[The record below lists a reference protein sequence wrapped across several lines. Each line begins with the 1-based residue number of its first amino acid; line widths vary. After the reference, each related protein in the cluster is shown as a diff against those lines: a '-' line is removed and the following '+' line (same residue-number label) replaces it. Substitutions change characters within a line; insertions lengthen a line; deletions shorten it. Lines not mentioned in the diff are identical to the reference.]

1 MNWINVR
8 INVDPFPKV
17 QSELL
22 EAYRDLRF
30 ELEEGLDK
38 INAQEWANM
47 KEAMAEVLMESY
59 DWKPLVAGDAEPQNI
74 ILHHPEPTI
83 LNLPWQE
90 ANPGLKW
97 ELVNYPHLFFSY
109 SNAPITNTDPVSLS
123 PLPLRVLVLISSPL
137 DHQGRLDYEKE
148 EAALREA
155 FFPLEQA
162 GIAELAITSSGSL
175 EAMERELNNNS
186 YHILHFSGH
195 GHYLQNQP
203 YLLMEDPQT
212 LFKKEVPA
220 ADFIQTIRNSR
231 FGKDLQLAFLGACQ
245 TARGEGSAPANQ
257 GLAQQLIQ
265 AGIPAV
271 VAMSMAV
278 QDTAATAFSTTFY
291 RSIVKG
297 QALSEAVYAANQT
310 VSRMMAASEGGNEL
324 QRSVPR
330 LYLGRKIERLFNPN
344 PEEARKAEKKS
355 FLPLRK
361 SWEIKGLPQEASLT
375 AQGLHF
381 FGLRKA
387 IEKAVKAIRDEKGI
401 AVRGFRG
408 VGKTAFAVN
417 IGERLNAQYEVFY
430 FDVATQAP
438 GQAVQKLGLEH
449 YEAGS
454 RQPAK
459 EENFRKPHLLLLDNY
474 DFFMLHPEGK
484 EPWDGLIE
492 YLAAIPAV
500 KLILIS
506 AYETEL
512 YQKAGLADLPLTHPP
527 ETDFRQKFLD
537 LCANKRAGEGASAIA
552 SRVEEI
558 CCCNYGLLHQLFD
571 KAEKEGQNISDL
583 LMDERGNKEY
593 ALEYGLKAFLHQFVQ
608 SLEPDVRKA
617 LFFLG
622 YHPTPV
628 AMAALKAQPVIA
640 DTDISQSLNVLQGWA
655 LVERDKDE
663 VVGEQACYVPDII
676 FRYLEVE
683 NLRNDEK
690 DVQGFSQE
698 AAGRYYADLVR
709 KHGQRGHLE
718 AAYKFALLSKN
729 RELLLEVG
737 PTWVDHLY
745 GVHQYELARKMGEEL
760 CELLGSDT
768 PARLHNRLA
777 RTYRNLDRTGHSIE
791 HYRTGIRKA
800 GEEGDEELL
809 LTLRS
814 NYARVLTSAGR
825 NQEAMQV
832 TEEALSDALKKGNKK
847 AEAVLYQTLAF
858 LQVQEKSA
866 YSPAIEYARKAER
879 IYREEENWAG
889 VAATLAPQIEIHLRQ
904 GNLPKARQ
912 LLDEGLELAALAK
925 DPNIKARIQVIHAKE
940 QYMKG
945 KYDEALS
952 VLRPVVSFSTNSGD
966 VQLQNEAQSLIN
978 RIQDEHKEEILIDS
992 LRKAQ
997 KTGNIPEQLH
1007 QANTLAAHY
1016 LKEDKPAKAK
1026 SALEQWALPALNSTD
1041 SLDSKSSVYNNLGM
1055 AYKYLGQPDEAYRY
1069 LHEAYELAHFT
1080 KNINQLYNTSY
1091 NLGQFFYGLS
1101 RLPQALDL
1109 LFEAAKHASNMESL
1123 DGELE
1128 LLMQLAPLSNQ
1139 LGDFE
1144 KSRYIQNRIDE
1155 MWTRIPRYDPNEGF

>member
-1 MNWINVR
+1 MNWINIR
-8 INVDPFPKV
+8 INVDHFPKI

-30 ELEEGLDK
+30 ELEDGLDK

-47 KEAMAEVLMESY
+47 KEAMVEILIKSY
-59 DWKPLVAGDAEPQNI
+59 DWKSLVAGDAEPRNI
-74 ILHHPEPTI
+74 VLHHPGPTV

-90 ANPGLKW
+90 ANPGLDW
-97 ELVNYPHLFFSY
+97 ELVNYPNLFFSY
-109 SNAPITNTDPVSLS
+109 SNVPITDAGPVSLS

-162 GIAELAITSSGSL
+162 GIAELVITSSGSL
-175 EAMERELNNNS
+175 EALERELNNNS

-203 YLLMEDPQT
+203 YLLMEDPHT

-220 ADFIQTIRNSR
+220 ADLIQTIRKSR

-245 TARGEGSAPANQ
+245 TARGEGDAPANQ
-257 GLAQQLIQ
+257 GLAQQLIH

-278 QDTAATAFSTTFY
+278 LDTAATAFSTTFY
-291 RSIVKG
+291 RGIVKG
-297 QALSEAVYAANQT
+297 LALPEAVHAANQS
-310 VSRMMAASEGGNEL
+310 VSQMMAASESGNEL
-324 QRSVPR
+324 QRSIPR
-330 LYLGRKIERLFNPN
+330 LYLGRKVERLFNPN
-344 PEEARKAEKKS
+344 PKEARKAEKKS

-361 SWEIKGLPQEASLT
+361 SWEIKGLPEEASLT

-381 FGLRKA
+381 YGRRKA
-387 IEKAVKAIRDEKGI
+387 IEKAIQGIRDEKGI

-417 IGERLNAQYEVFY
+417 IGERLNAQYDVYY

-438 GQAVQKLGLEH
+438 EKAAQRLGLGH
-449 YEAGS
+449 YRADS
-454 RQPAK
+454 QHPAN
-459 EENFRKPHLLLLDNY
+459 EENFQKPHLLLLDNY
-474 DFFMLHPEGK
+474 DFLILHPEGK
-484 EPWDGLIE
+484 DQWDGLIE

-506 AYETEL
+506 TYETEL
-512 YQKAGLADLPLTHPP
+512 FPKNDLVDLPLPHPP
-527 ETDFRQKFLD
+527 TTDFRQKFLD
-537 LCANKRAGEGASAIA
+537 LCGNKRAGKGASAIA
-552 SRVEEI
+552 SKVEEA
-558 CCCNYGLLHQLFD
+558 CCGNYGLLHHLFD
-571 KAEKEGQNISDL
+571 KAEKEGQGISDL
-583 LMDERGNKEY
+583 LMDERENKKY
-593 ALEYGLKAFLHQFVQ
+593 ALEYSLKAFLHQLIQ
-608 SLEPDVRKA
+608 SLEPEVRKA

-628 AMAALKAQPVIA
+628 TVAALKAQPVIA
-640 DTDISQSLNVLQGWA
+640 DTDINDSLDILQGMA
-655 LVERDKDE
+655 LIEQGRDE
-663 VVGEQACYVPDII
+663 IVGEQAWYVPDII
-676 FRYLEVE
+676 FRYLGVE

-698 AAGRYYADLVR
+698 AAGRYYADLVQ
-709 KHGQRGHLE
+709 KHDQRGHLE
-718 AAYKFALLSKN
+718 AAYKFAFLSKN
-729 RELLLEVG
+729 KKLFLEVG

-768 PARLHNRLA
+768 PTRLHNRLA
-777 RTYRNLDRTGHSIE
+777 ITYRNLDRIGRSIE

-832 TEEALSDALKKGNKK
+832 AEEALSDALYKGNTK

-866 YSPAIEYARKAER
+866 YSQAIEYAQKAEH

-889 VAATLAPQIEIHLRQ
+889 AAATLAPQIEIHLRQ

-925 DPNIKARIQVIHAKE
+925 DPNIKARIQLINAKE
-940 QYMKG
+940 QYIKG

-966 VQLQNEAQSLIN
+966 VQLQNEAQSLIS
-978 RIQDEHKEEILIDS
+978 RIQDENKEEILIDS
-992 LRKAQ
+992 LKKAQ
-997 KTGNIPEQLH
+997 KTGNIPKQLH

-1016 LKEDKPAKAK
+1016 LKEDNPAKAK
-1026 SALEQWALPALNSTD
+1026 RALEQWALPALNSTE

-1055 AYKYLGQPDEAYRY
+1055 AYKYLGQPGEAYRY
-1069 LHEAYELAHFT
+1069 LQEAYELAHFT
-1080 KNINQLYNTSY
+1080 KNIDQLYNTSY
-1091 NLGQFFYGLS
+1091 NLGQLFYGLS
-1101 RLPQALDL
+1101 RLPQALDF
-1109 LFEAAKHASNMESL
+1109 LFEAAKHARNMENL

-1144 KSRYIQNRIDE
+1144 KSRYIQTRIDE
-1155 MWTRIPRYDPNEGF
+1155 IWTRIPKYDPNEGF